1 MDTQRDLKGLPLFLP
16 PETVHRLNPAVY
28 GEGTHVASLEAFRC
42 RGAETFYFVQVRN
55 PATGRW
61 FRQDRQHPGYQY
73 LDEAIFAALT
83 WQKRHPEP
91 VAVRHEPRT
100 IWTAADGITDRL
112 FYRGVSYYGLR
123 DKPRDLDCTGVYDR

>member
-1 MDTQRDLKGLPLFLP
+1 M
-16 PETVHRLNPAVY
+16 
-28 GEGTHVASLEAFRC
+28 ASLEAFRC